1 MINMNKHDTVTRS
14 LWNFQTWNPD
24 EIKFG
29 KNLIKE
35 LDELN
40 TTKQV
45 KPIQDIKALNI
56 ITTAGLTEMA
66 KRNIGTSSSSNT
78 HHAVGIGTR
87 IEDLSDTTLQSQ
99 VGSRKS
105 IQTKSEYAG
114 SERYATAFSLS
125 NVGNQPRDIAEAGIY
140 TAASGGILMMR
151 VTTDQPAE
159 ISSGSILTV
168 STTIQHVN
176 GTQV

>member
-1 MINMNKHDTVTRS
+1 MNIHDTITRS
-14 LWNFQTWNPD
+14 KWNFQTWDPN

-45 KPIQDIKALNI
+45 KPIQDITSYNI

-66 KRNIGTSSSSNT
+66 KRNLGTSSTSNT

-87 IEDLSDTTLQSQ
+87 IEDLADTALQTQ

-114 SERYATAFSLS
+114 SERYATAFSRS
-125 NVGNQPRDIAEAGIY
+125 NVGNQNHQISEAGIF
-140 TAASGGILMMR
+140 TAASGGVMMVR
-151 VTTDQPAE
+151 VTTDQPAT
-159 ISSGSILTV
+159 ISSSSILTV